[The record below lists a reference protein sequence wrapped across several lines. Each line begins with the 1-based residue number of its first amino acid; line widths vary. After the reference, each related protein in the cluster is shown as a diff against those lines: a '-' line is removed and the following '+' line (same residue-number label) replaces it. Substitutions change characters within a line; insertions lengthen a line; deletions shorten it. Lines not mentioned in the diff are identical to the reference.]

1 MNQMG
6 SAKTMQMPEFGRL
19 LLGLS
24 LSVVLT
30 SAAALDNDAGSDRQ
44 TKTPYAA
51 RQDWRT
57 LEQAPAGYRP
67 VFTQLLARHGSRG
80 LTGMKGDLVW
90 YRLWQ
95 QAQQEDG
102 LTPLGRELGPM
113 ILDLM
118 RANFLLGYGVPGI
131 SKPGYGNE
139 TITGM
144 AEQAGLAM
152 RLQQRLP
159 ALFESIAPAGGKP
172 QRQIVVV
179 TSGKDRAVDSGA
191 AFVQALV
198 AQQPAWR
205 AALYY
210 PSASAGSNMPAGTNL
225 FQLYFHRLPKTAP
238 DDPQLL
244 PTWHQSQAYRAYLH
258 SAALR
263 EKLAE
268 VQRDPQLQVAA
279 QTVLQRLLKP
289 AFLARLAQGK
299 YRFDNGGTM
308 SFRSADGKFINTV
321 HGDGN
326 SSISTPLEAAR
337 VLYELYAISAG
348 MQHETSA
355 DFTRFMP
362 AAAASVFAQE
372 ADAEDFYS
380 KGSGMQEQNGVTY
393 RMAGLLLEDFFQEA
407 DAIANGAR
415 EHAAKLRFAHAET
428 IIPLAALMGLKN
440 AAQANPQALHYNY
453 QNNPWRGAEIAPM
466 AANIQWDMYV
476 DQAGHSLVRLLY
488 NEADSD
494 FKTACDSAR
503 ISPQSHFYDYR
514 KLRVCYAASP

>member
-1 MNQMG
+1 
-6 SAKTMQMPEFGRL
+6 MQMPFRRRDRMPGFERL

-24 LSVVLT
+24 LSAVLV
-30 SAAALDNDAGSDRQ
+30 SAAAVGTDRQ
-44 TKTPYAA
+44 TKTPYAP
-51 RQDWRT
+51 RQDWHA
-57 LEQAPAGYRP
+57 LEPAPAGYRP

-80 LTGMKGDLVW
+80 LTAMKGDLAW

-95 QAQQEDG
+95 QAQKEDA
-102 LTPLGRELGPM
+102 LTPLGQELGPA
-113 ILDLM
+113 IHALM

-131 SKPGYGNE
+131 SRPGYGNE

-144 AEQAGLAM
+144 QEQAGLAM

-159 ALFESIAPAGGKP
+159 GLFESIALDGGKGGKP

-198 AQQPAWR
+198 ARQPAWR

-210 PSASAGSNMPAGTNL
+210 PPAPVGSEMPAGTDL

-238 DDPQLL
+238 DDPKLL
-244 PTWHQSQAYRAYLH
+244 QTWRDSQDYRAYLR
-258 SAALR
+258 SAALH
-263 EKLAE
+263 EKLAA

-279 QTVLQRLLKP
+279 QTVLQRLLTP
-289 AFLARLAQGK
+289 AFLARLEQGE
-299 YRFDNGGTM
+299 YRFDNGSAM
-308 SFRSADGKFINTV
+308 SFGSADGKFVNTLS
-321 HGDGN
+321 GDGN
-326 SSISTPLEAAR
+326 SSIGNALEAAR

-355 DFTRFMP
+355 DFARFMP

-372 ADAEDFYS
+372 ADAEDFYT
-380 KGSGMQEQNGVTY
+380 KGPGMQEQDGVTY
-393 RMAGLLLEDFFQEA
+393 RMAGMLLEDFFLEA
-407 DAIANGAR
+407 DVIADGGR
-415 EHAAKLRFAHAET
+415 QHAAKLRFAHAET

-440 AAQANPQALHYNY
+440 AAQASPQALLYNY

-476 DQAGHSLVRLLY
+476 DQVGHSLVRLLY

-494 FKTACDSAR
+494 FKAACDSAR
-503 ISPQSHFYDYR
+503 ISPHSHFYDYR
-514 KLRVCYAASP
+514 KLRVCYATSP